1 MHFIMQVK
9 KRPEIPEQDNDKMG
23 DSQAAELAWKHH
35 QLCNESIIVELFQ
48 VCSSDSLTAL
58 IKEDFFITKSLSTIN
73 DTIMYLH
80 LTFARLTFVTNIPY
94 STVCWIMLAFILYVI
109 EDLVGHYKI
118 SVHNFNETYYKI
130 WVANDCLP

>member
-48 VCSSDSLTAL
+48 VCSSDSLTAF
-58 IKEDFFITKSLSTIN
+58 IKEDFFVTKSISTIN
-73 DTIMYLH
+73 DTCTYIWH
-80 LTFARLTFVTNIPY
+80 LP
-94 STVCWIMLAFILYVI
+94 
-109 EDLVGHYKI
+109 G
-118 SVHNFNETYYKI
+118 
-130 WVANDCLP
+130 

>member
-1 MHFIMQVK
+1 MKRLMHFIMQVK

-58 IKEDFFITKSLSTIN
+58 IKEDFFVTKSISTIN
-73 DTIMYLH
+73 DT
-80 LTFARLTFVTNIPY
+80 
-94 STVCWIMLAFILYVI
+94 C
-109 EDLVGHYKI
+109 
-118 SVHNFNETYYKI
+118 TY
-130 WVANDCLP
+130 